1 MSAFN
6 IEEYL
11 NSLPD
16 NIEVIDVSYKGLTYL
31 PDLSRFKQF
40 KKRYKDIINIF

>member
-1 MSAFN
+1 MDT

-16 NIEVIDVSYKGLTYL
+16 NIEEINLSFKSLKIL
-31 PDLSRFKQF
+31 PDLSRFTKL
-40 KKRYKDIINIF
+40 